1 MALGIKTKQVAGV
14 TCIVGLAVI
23 LLSAWYISSLA
34 TVWLG
39 ETRARAELLANTITH
54 RAFEVVRS
62 GNDPV
67 TALQS
72 DGGLKSIL
80 QSHVYSNN
88 MLYAAI
94 VGIDAVAIAHSDPAS
109 LGRVLPRVGNL
120 DTLLDQGAIAQARAI
135 YSPDGG
141 PFEYRQPL
149 FLNEVEFGSIRIG
162 VSTFLLRQELNRQMR
177 TPLLTAAIAILV
189 AVLVAMLLAQ
199 VTLRPIHVI
208 RTGLARLGRGELDV
222 SVDLPPDAE
231 LADLGD
237 SFKAVSARLAADRS
251 ALEGQKATLE
261 SVVDSLEDAVA
272 LFGPTGALL
281 FANAAME
288 PALGQGEGPISQ
300 LLAADHPYR
309 RAVERALAEPTTLGP
324 ATVQLPGGGER
335 LLLVHR
341 VENDGGDLLGVM
353 LVARNL
359 TYLSQVESTL
369 SYSRKL
375 AALGR
380 LSAGIAHEVKN
391 PLNATLIHLELLKM
405 QLADHPTA
413 IEHVSVIGA
422 QMRRL
427 DDVVQGFLKFTRPED
442 LQLQPVAVE
451 PLIGELMPVISA
463 EASKHGVEVRVEFAP
478 DLPAVNAD
486 PGLLQQA
493 LLNLA
498 INACQAMTTGGRL
511 RIAGNRAPRHQV
523 ALVFE
528 DTGVGIPPDQL
539 ARIFDLYFTTKEH
552 GSGIGLSLVYRTIQ
566 LHDGE
571 IEVQSTPGRGTTFRV
586 LLQEASGVPR
596 SATATKDLG
605 HLRAGRVI
613 TAP

>member
-1 MALGIKTKQVAGV
+1 
-14 TCIVGLAVI
+14 
-23 LLSAWYISSLA
+23 
-34 TVWLG
+34 
-39 ETRARAELLANTITH
+39 
-54 RAFEVVRS
+54 
-62 GNDPV
+62 
-67 TALQS
+67 
-72 DGGLKSIL
+72 
-80 QSHVYSNN
+80 
-88 MLYAAI
+88 
-94 VGIDAVAIAHSDPAS
+94 
-109 LGRVLPRVGNL
+109 
-120 DTLLDQGAIAQARAI
+120 
-135 YSPDGG
+135 
-141 PFEYRQPL
+141 L
-149 FLNEVEFGSIRIG
+149 FLNQVEFGSIRIG
-162 VSTFLLRQELNRQMR
+162 VSPDLLQQALARQMR
-177 TPLLTAAIAILV
+177 TPLITAAIAIAI
-189 AVLVAMLLAQ
+189 AVFVAMLLAQ
-199 VTLRPIHVI
+199 ITLRPIHVI

-222 SVDLPPDAE
+222 SVDLPRDAE

-251 ALEGQKATLE
+251 ALAGQKATLE

-272 LFGPTGALL
+272 LFGPTGGLL
-281 FANAAME
+281 FANPAME
-288 PALGQGEGPISQ
+288 AVLGTGEGPVDQ

-309 RAVERALAEPTTLGP
+309 RAVERALTERTPFRPTTVP
-324 ATVQLPGGGER
+324 LPGGGER

-341 VENDGGDLLGVM
+341 VESPGGDLLGVM

-359 TYLSQVESTL
+359 AYLTQVESTL

-405 QLADHPTA
+405 QLADHPRA
-413 IEHVSVIGA
+413 LEHVAVIGA

-451 PLIGELMPVISA
+451 PLIGELMPVIAA
-463 EASKHGVEVRVEFAP
+463 EAGKHGVDVKVEFAP
-478 DLPAVNAD
+478 DLPPVSAD

-498 INACQAMTTGGRL
+498 INACQAMTNGGRL
-511 RIAGNRAPRHQV
+511 RIAGHRAPRHQV
-523 ALVFE
+523 ALIFE
-528 DTGVGIPPDQL
+528 DTGVGIPPEQL
-539 ARIFDLYFTTKEH
+539 TRIFDLYFTTKEH
-552 GSGIGLSLVYRTIQ
+552 GSGIGLSLVYRTVQ

-586 LLQEASGVPR
+586 LLREATGTPKTVAAAAKETGTLRP
-596 SATATKDLG
+596 G
-605 HLRAGRVI
+605 HVI